1 MTTFTDVFNAGTINP
16 AWVGYKLYNITTN
29 TTLSWPVLTD
39 PSTNI
44 VAGFMECQ
52 ATAGLHFSMPDA
64 TQTSTGT
71 TCIFDNTG
79 ANQFTVLDNGGNTI
93 LTVATATS
101 WVLVLTSNATTNG
114 TWISFQLGAGSSSA
128 IAAALAGLGIK
139 AITTTLNQEYPAFS
153 YSTNQTIIA
162 SHRAST
168 IIWTGGA
175 GAFSMTTAATIGTG
189 FFFNVSNQGTGAIT
203 VSDAG
208 GALVNGSA
216 AGQILNPGDSAIFC
230 TNGTLWV
237 TIGFGQSAVF
247 AFDYIAINVAGN
259 GNYTLSGA
267 ELNQIAYKFTG
278 ALTGNRDIIVPS
290 TVQQYWVDNSTTG
303 AFTFGVRTSTQAS
316 PGISIGNGSTRM
328 ILYCD
333 GTNVVNADTNGLSAP
348 ITIAQGGTGAT
359 TAAGA
364 RTNLDVPS
372 TLDAFSYTQIFG

>member
-29 TTLSWPVLTD
+29 TTLSWPVLTT

-44 VAGFMECQ
+44 VAGFMQCQ
-52 ATAGLHFSMPDA
+52 TTAGLSFTMPDA
-64 TQTSTGT
+64 TDTSTGT

-93 LTVATATS
+93 LTVATSTA
-101 WVLVLTSNATTNG
+101 WVLVLSDNTTANG
-114 TWISFQLGAGSSSA
+114 TWLSFQLGAGSSSA

-153 YSTNQTIIA
+153 FSTNQTITS
-162 SHRAST
+162 SHRAATVVWS
-168 IIWTGGA
+168 GGA
-175 GAFSMTTAATIGTG
+175 GTLTLTTAATIGTG

-203 VSDAG
+203 IVDAG
-208 GALVNGSA
+208 AATVNGSA
-216 AGQILNPGDSAIFC
+216 AGVVLNPSDSAIVW

-237 TIGFGQSAVF
+237 TIGLGQSADF
-247 AFDYIAINVAGN
+247 AFSYIVVNVAGS
-259 GNYTLSGA
+259 GNYTISGA

-278 ALTGNRDIIVPS
+278 VLTGNRDVIVPN

-303 AFTFGVRTSTQAS
+303 AFTFGVRTVTQAT
-316 PGISIGNGSTRM
+316 PGVSIGNGSTRAIM
-328 ILYCD
+328 YCN
-333 GTNVVNADTNGLSAP
+333 GTDVVLADTQGLSAP

-359 TAAGA
+359 TASGA
-364 RTNLDVPS
+364 RSNLDVPS
-372 TLDAFSYTQIFG
+372 TLDAFTYTQIFG